1 MLEVSALIKDRS
13 PFVSVHSPF
22 VRKGEAYPDDVEK
35 VTKVLNF
42 GCIDE
47 AVVNLGTSVDKLTP
61 MFASLKGNNGVVR
74 AWA

>member
-1 MLEVSALIKDRS
+1 ML
-13 PFVSVHSPF
+13 
-22 VRKGEAYPDDVEK
+22 EAYPDDVEK

-61 MFASLKGNNGVVR
+61 MFASLKGNSGVVR